1 MSPMGYSPALG
12 RLINRKNM
20 IQNKNSEKGYR
31 DISLNING
39 EVVSTENHIYVKC
52 TNVSST
58 LCQFSFPASIAQ
70 STIGGQQGSNDCTII
85 AVKGILHST

>member
-1 MSPMGYSPALG
+1 MGYSPALG

-39 EVVSTENHIYVKC
+39 EAVSTENQIYVKC

-58 LCQFSFPASIAQ
+58 QFSFPASLAQ
-70 STIGGQQGSNDCTII
+70 STIGGQQGSNACTII